1 MVIERLEL
9 ADFRNFT
16 FRELAFSHNRTVFT
30 GPNGSGK
37 TNTLESIAFLSL
49 LRSFRNAPARELIR
63 LGAKHFTLKAD
74 INVKCGRERLAVR
87 EHLSGQRELFIGRAA
102 VRKSS
107 DFIREFHCV
116 VFSPEDRLITGGSSG
131 HRRKFFDIL
140 ISTVEPEYLY
150 RLSRYSR
157 ALIQRNK
164 ALKQNPRLADAFD
177 QELAEQAP
185 FIAARRRHYS
195 AELANAVNELLGK
208 KGDFELIYKTDTPD
222 TREEFLT
229 LLHSKK
235 SSELRRCCT
244 LSGVQLDEFELV
256 FNDKTLRNFG
266 STGQLRLISLLMKLA
281 QFQMFRSGTPA
292 PVVVLADDISGELDA
307 ENFNLFLNTISSADQ
322 SFFTFAANIP
332 EPLQDSE
339 IIRI

>member
-1 MVIERLEL
+1 MVIEKLEL

-16 FRELAFSHNRTVFT
+16 SRELAFSHDRVLFT

-37 TNTLESIAFLSL
+37 TNALESIAFLSL

-74 INVKCGRERLAVR
+74 ILLRCGKEKLSVR

-150 RLSRYSR
+150 RLARYSR
-157 ALIQRNK
+157 AVMQRNR
-164 ALKQNPRLADAFD
+164 ALKQNPHLADAFD

-185 FIAARRRHYS
+185 FISARRKYYS
-195 AELANAVNELLGK
+195 DELAKAVNLLLGNRGK
-208 KGDFELIYKTDTPD
+208 LELIYKTDTPETPD
-222 TREEFLT
+222 EFLNV
-229 LLHSKK
+229 LHSRKAA
-235 SSELRRCCT
+235 ELRRCCT
-244 LSGVQLDEFELV
+244 LTGIQLDEFELI
-256 FNDKTLRNFG
+256 FNGKLLRNFG
-266 STGQLRLISLLMKLA
+266 STGQLRLISLLMKLV
-281 QFQMFRSGTPA
+281 QFQMFQTGTPA

-307 ENFNLFLNTISSADQ
+307 ENFNLFLDTIASADHT
-322 SFFTFAANIP
+322 FFTFAANIP
-332 EPLQDSE
+332 EPLRDSE